1 MADELTW
8 VEEALQSSGD
18 LFARVLE
25 TSSNSIAINRL
36 EDQAFLYVNAAF
48 ERVTGWS
55 RDEVLGHPPG
65 DLGMLPDAGFQD
77 IVTEALINEGHVEG
91 VEGRFL
97 AKDGS
102 QTIAEISAQLI
113 ELGGVGCVMSVSR
126 DLTEHKRA
134 EDELTRREALL
145 ASVVEHVPAFIY
157 MESPGAENADLF
169 ISPQYESL
177 FGVPLEERLADPGLW
192 RRLVHPDDLPMVLEE
207 ARRTN
212 ETGETYLCE
221 YRIKR
226 PEGGWK
232 WVRDE
237 AVLIRD
243 EHDQPLHWFGVV
255 VDISDRRRAEEELR
269 SAEVKYRQL
278 VERLP
283 AIAYQ
288 ELIPR
293 GEYGEGSMI
302 YLSPQAEEILG
313 FDLSEFGDNVDRFW
327 DAIVHPDDRQV
338 VYDESLRTSQTR
350 EPYRQE
356 YRVRTKDGGVLWFHD
371 EATLVREDPENHTQI
386 WHGVM
391 FDITARKR
399 VEEELR
405 ETEQRYRSLV
415 ERIPAVTYIDKE
427 DPESDVGWTMT
438 YVSPQIEAISGYP
451 PEEWVGT
458 DLWLRILHP
467 EDRERVLAYD
477 ERTVKTGEPYSSQYR
492 ITARDGREVWIQEE
506 ASVLMRADDT
516 RYWQG
521 VMFDITERK
530 RAEEDLQRRDSIL
543 QAVGDV
549 AENLLHARAWD
560 ASLDEVIERLGEA
573 ADASRVYVFEN
584 RVDTGILLTTMTHEW
599 VAEGIAPQI
608 ENPDLTD
615 LPLALRYQRWIE
627 AMSSGGDISGLVSG
641 FPPEERAALSEQ
653 AIRSILAV
661 PIFVDDEWWGF
672 LGFDECHRDRLWS
685 QTEIEALR
693 TAAGIIGTAIRRQRA
708 EGQLRETEERYR
720 QLVERTPAVVYM
732 DAIDDLS
739 TALYISPQLKDLL
752 GYTPEERLADPGLW
766 VQRLHPDDRD
776 RVVEESKRT
785 NQSGDPFAMDYRM
798 VHRDGH
804 TVWVRDE
811 SILVH
816 GEDGAPRYWLGVL
829 IDITER
835 KRAEDELARALDLE
849 RQAAEQLRAL
859 DEMKNTFLTAVSHDL
874 RTPLAAVLGLA
885 LTLEREDVELD
896 AGETKD
902 LARRIATNARK
913 LDRMVVDLLDLDR
926 LTRGV
931 LELKLNRTDVG
942 FLVRK
947 VVDEAEFM
955 GDHPVTVEA
964 DPVIAAV
971 DLAKVERIVENL
983 LANAARHT
991 PKGTQIWVRVRPFE
1005 AGVLISVDDA
1015 GPGVVAELKEAVFE
1029 PFQQGQGAD
1038 IAHSPGVG
1046 IGLSLVA
1053 RFTEL
1058 HAGRVWIEDREG
1070 GGASFRVYLPDGEG
1084 LRVASG
1090 QFD

>member
-8 VEEALQSSGD
+8 VEEALRSSGD

-36 EDQAFLYVNAAF
+36 EDQDFLYVNAAF
-48 ERVTGWS
+48 ERVTGWT
-55 RDEVLGHPPG
+55 RDEVLGHAPG
-65 DLGMLPDAGFQD
+65 EFDMLPDEEFQS
-77 IVTEALINEGHVEG
+77 IVAEGLAADGHIEG
-91 VEGRFL
+91 VEGRFR

-102 QTIAEISAQLI
+102 LTYAEVSAQKIGLAG
-113 ELGGVGCVMSVSR
+113 ESCVLSVSR
-126 DLTEHKRA
+126 DLTAHKRA
-134 EDELTRREALL
+134 ADELKRRESLL

-157 MESPGAENADLF
+157 MESPGADNADLYV
-169 ISPQYESL
+169 SPQYESL
-177 FGVPLEERLADPGLW
+177 FGVSLEERQGDPGLW
-192 RRLVHPDDLPMVLEE
+192 RRLVHPDDLPLVLEE
-207 ARRTN
+207 SRRTN
-212 ETGETYLCE
+212 ETGETYLSE
-221 YRIKR
+221 YRVKR
-226 PEGGWK
+226 PEGGWR

-243 EHDQPLHWFGVV
+243 EEGEPLHWFGVV
-255 VDISDRRRAEEELR
+255 VDISERRHAEEELR
-269 SAEVKYRQL
+269 AAETKYRQL

-283 AIAYQ
+283 AITYQ
-288 ELIPR
+288 EMVPR
-293 GEYGEGSMI
+293 GEYGDGSMI

-313 FDLSEFGDNVDRFW
+313 FDLGDFENSADQFW
-327 DAIVHPDDRQV
+327 DAIVHPDDRECV
-338 VYDESLRTSQTR
+338 FEESARTAKAR
-350 EPYRQE
+350 ESYKQE
-356 YRVRTKDGGVLWFHD
+356 YRVRTKQGEVLWFHD
-371 EATLVREDPENHTQI
+371 ESVLVREDPENHTQI

-391 FDITARKR
+391 FDITERKR
-399 VEEELR
+399 VEDELR
-405 ETEQRYRSLV
+405 ETEKRYRSLI
-415 ERIPAVTYIDKE
+415 ERIPAVTFIDKE
-427 DPESDVGWTMT
+427 DDSEVGWAMT

-451 PEEWVGT
+451 PEEWVGS
-458 DLWLRILHP
+458 DLWLRLLHP
-467 EDRERVLAYD
+467 DDRERILAYD
-477 ERTVKTGEPYSSQYR
+477 EVTVKTGEPYSSEYR
-492 ITARDGREVWIQEE
+492 IIARDGREVWIQEE
-506 ASVLMRADDT
+506 ASVLMTAEDT

-530 RAEEDLQRRDSIL
+530 RSEDDLQRRDSIL
-543 QAVGDV
+543 QSVGDV
-549 AENLLHARAWD
+549 AERFLHTHAWD
-560 ASLDEVIERLGEA
+560 ESLDSVLERLGEA
-573 ADASRVYVFEN
+573 AEASRVYVFEN
-584 RVDTGILLTTMTHEW
+584 HIDTGILLTTMTREW
-599 VAEGIAPQI
+599 AAEGIRP
-608 ENPDLTD
+608 ELDNPTLHD
-615 LPLALRYQRWIE
+615 LPLARKFQRWVDTL
-627 AMSSGGDISGLVSG
+627 STGGVITGIVSE
-641 FPPEERAALSEQ
+641 FPEVERRPLEQ
-653 AIRSILAV
+653 QDIRSILVV
-661 PIFVDDEWWGF
+661 PVFVDDEWWGF
-672 LGFDECHRDRLWS
+672 LGFDECLQDRVWS

-708 EGQLRETEERYR
+708 EQQLREAEERYR

-732 DAIDDLS
+732 DAVDDLS

-752 GYTPEERLADPGLW
+752 GYTPEERIAEPGLW

-776 RVVEESKRT
+776 LVVEESKRT
-785 NQSGDPFAMDYRM
+785 NETGDPFAMDYRM

-811 SILVH
+811 SILVLAD
-816 GEDGAPRYWLGVL
+816 DGSPAYWLGLL

-835 KRAEDELARALDLE
+835 KRAEEELAHALDME
-849 RQAAEQLRAL
+849 RQAGEQLRAL

-896 AGETKD
+896 AAETKD

-931 LELKLNRTDVG
+931 LGLKLNRTDVG

-955 GDHPVTVEA
+955 GDHPVIVEA

-991 PKGTQIWVRVRPFE
+991 PRGTQIWVRVRPFE
-1005 AGVLISVDDA
+1005 SGALISVEDA
-1015 GPGVVAELKEAVFE
+1015 GPGVVEELREAVFE
-1029 PFQQGQGAD
+1029 PFQQGHAAD

-1058 HAGRVWIEDREG
+1058 HGGRVWIEDREG

-1084 LRVASG
+1084 LRVATG
-1090 QFD
+1090 QSD

>member
-65 DLGMLPDAGFQD
+65 ELGLLPDPQFQAT
-77 IVTEALINEGHVEG
+77 ITEALADDGQIEGI
-91 VEGRFL
+91 EGRFR

-102 QTIAEISAQLI
+102 ETFAEISAQRI
-113 ELGGVGCVMSVSR
+113 ELGGVPCVLSVSR
-126 DLTEHKRA
+126 DLTEHRRA
-134 EDELTRREALL
+134 ADELMRREALL
-145 ASVVEHVPAFIY
+145 GSVVEHVPAFIY
-157 MESPGAENADLF
+157 MESPGADNADLYV
-169 ISPQYESL
+169 SPQYESL

-192 RRLVHPDDLPMVLEE
+192 RRLVHPDDLPLVLDE
-207 ARRTN
+207 AARTN
-212 ETGETYLCE
+212 ETGEIYLCE

-243 EHDQPLHWFGVV
+243 EAGEPLHWFGVV
-255 VDISDRRRAEEELR
+255 VDVSDRRHAEEELR
-269 SAEVKYRQL
+269 SAETKYRQL

-283 AIAYQ
+283 AVTYQ
-288 ELIPR
+288 ELVPR
-293 GEYGEGSMI
+293 GKYGEGSMI

-313 FDLSEFGDNVDRFW
+313 YDLSEFGDNADRFW
-327 DAIVHPDDRQV
+327 DAIVHPDDRQRV
-338 VYDESLRTSQTR
+338 FDESVRTAEAR
-350 EPYRQE
+350 EAFRDE
-356 YRVRTKDGGVLWFHD
+356 YRVRTKSGEVLWFHD
-371 EATLVREDPENHTQI
+371 EATLVREDPENHTQV

-391 FDITARKR
+391 FDITERKR
-399 VEEELR
+399 VEAELR
-405 ETEQRYRSLV
+405 ETEQRYRSLI

-427 DPESDVGWTMT
+427 DPETDVGWTMT

-451 PEEWVGT
+451 PEDWVGT

-467 EDRERVLAYD
+467 ADRGRILDYD
-477 ERTVKTGEPYSSQYR
+477 EATVKSGEPYSSEYR
-492 ITARDGREVWIQEE
+492 IIARDGRTVWIQEE
-506 ASVLMRADDT
+506 ASVLMTADDT

-521 VMFDITERK
+521 VMFDITER
-530 RAEEDLQRRDSIL
+530 RRSEDDLQRRDSIL
-543 QAVGDV
+543 QAVGDM
-549 AENLLHARAWD
+549 AELLLHARAWD
-560 ASLDEVIERLGEA
+560 ESLDGVLERLGEA
-573 ADASRVYVFEN
+573 ADASRVYIFEN
-584 RVDTGILLTTMTHEW
+584 HIDTGILLTTVTHEW
-599 VAEGIAPQI
+599 VAAGIEPQL
-608 ENPDLTD
+608 EDAHLQD
-615 LPLALRYQRWIE
+615 LPLAQRFQRWIDTL
-627 AMSSGGDISGLVSG
+627 SGGQVVTGLVSG
-641 FPPEERAALSEQ
+641 FPEGERRELERQ
-653 AIRSILAV
+653 HIRSILAV
-661 PIFVDDEWWGF
+661 PVFVDDDWWGF
-672 LGFDECHRDRLWS
+672 LGFDECREDRVWS
-685 QTEIEALR
+685 QIEIEALR

-708 EGQLRETEERYR
+708 EEQLREAEERYR

-752 GYTPEERLADPGLW
+752 GYTPEERLAEPGLW

-785 NQSGDPFAMDYRM
+785 NDTGDPFAMDYRM

-835 KRAEDELARALDLE
+835 KRAEDELAHALDME

-896 AGETKD
+896 PAETKD

-955 GDHPVTVEA
+955 GDHPVVVEA
-964 DPVIAAV
+964 DPVIAAI

-991 PKGTQIWVRVRPFE
+991 PKGTQIWVRVLPFE

-1029 PFQQGQGAD
+1029 PFQQGHAAD

-1058 HAGRVWIEDREG
+1058 HGGRVWIEDREG

-1084 LRVASG
+1084 LRVATG
-1090 QFD
+1090 QAD